1 MIVKFLTFV
10 KLFNLRKFYTR
21 LLRGSLHTRVQGL
34 WGHDDLQG
42 APFGSVQVGLT
53 GAQCDDVV
61 VEMLLDSPESP
72 CPLQCVLLCSPLW
85 ITMG

>member
-42 APFGSVQVGLT
+42 APFGSVQVALT
-53 GAQCDDVV
+53 GAQCGDVV
-61 VEMLLDSPESP
+61 VEMLLDFPGSP
-72 CPLQCVLLCSPLW
+72 CL
-85 ITMG
+85 